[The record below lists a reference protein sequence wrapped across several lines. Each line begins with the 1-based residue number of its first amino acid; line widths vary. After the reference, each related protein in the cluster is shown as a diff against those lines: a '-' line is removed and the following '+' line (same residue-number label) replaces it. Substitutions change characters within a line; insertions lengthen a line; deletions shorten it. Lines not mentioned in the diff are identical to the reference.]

1 MKKEHLILILMSI
14 LISHKTFS
22 QSLLIK
28 GFFKNTNE
36 ENILA
41 NYQLLSNNKVVSNGT
56 VKKLKIELLLNT
68 DFTLIISKKGYE
80 SKSIYFSTHTKDEKE
95 FYFEFDVCLK
105 EDSTNKEISTPI
117 TSYIFYDDNTKG
129 FNYTTNKKHLT
140 QY

>member
-1 MKKEHLILILMSI
+1 MKKEHLILILLSI

-28 GFFKNTNE
+28 GYFKNTNE
-36 ENILA
+36 KNILA
-41 NYQLLSNNKVVSNGT
+41 NYQLLSNNKVISNGK

-68 DFTLIISKKGYE
+68 DFTLIVSKKGYE
-80 SKSIYFSTHTKDEKE
+80 SKSICFSTHTKDEKE

-117 TSYIFYDDNTKG
+117 TFYIFYDDHTKG
-129 FNYTTNKKHLT
+129 FNYTINKRHYS
-140 QY
+140 QH

>member
-14 LISHKTFS
+14 LISHNTFS

-41 NYQLLSNNKVVSNGT
+41 NYQLLSNNKVISNGT

-80 SKSIYFSTHTKDEKE
+80 SKSICFSTHTKDEKE